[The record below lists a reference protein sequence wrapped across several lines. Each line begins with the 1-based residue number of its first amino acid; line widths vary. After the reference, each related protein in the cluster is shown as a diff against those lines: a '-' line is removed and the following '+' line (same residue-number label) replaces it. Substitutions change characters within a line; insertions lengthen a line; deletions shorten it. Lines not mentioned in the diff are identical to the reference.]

1 MRKITALQVFTLYSL
16 SMYTTFTAFLINPL
30 ASNSKY
36 SSLLASLIGPILAW
50 ILIYPALKVTKA
62 KPDQFIIVYGHELVG
77 KWLHIICMLMIVIVN
92 LVLGATTLRQMSDF
106 LLTEYLIGTPSWA
119 VLLLFSLTVAYAV
132 YSGISTIFRASQ
144 GIFLLSAL
152 AYLLIPIF
160 ASSEVN
166 AAMIPAFFTHLDM
179 KHFGDGLYLN
189 LAMFGEIAFLFLLR
203 PYLKTPD
210 KSYRS
215 LLGAVL
221 FAVFINL
228 THLFLV
234 LTSFGPEVTSN
245 MSYPDLELIAFIQ
258 TGSFLQTGDPILIIL
273 WLTSLFVK
281 ICFTLFMS
289 AIGLAQLVK
298 VMDHRPFA
306 LPVTAFTTMLSII
319 LVRTQVEL
327 NELVSGKLPGLLIV
341 CEIVIPIIYWIGL
354 FIRNL
359 THKHK
364 EQRT

>member
-1 MRKITALQVFTLYSL
+1 MKRITSLQIFTLFSM
-16 SMYTTFTAFLINPL
+16 SMYTTFTAFLENPL
-30 ASNSKY
+30 ATSSKY
-36 SSLLASLIGPILAW
+36 SSLIASLLGPILAW
-50 ILIYPALKVTKA
+50 ILVYPAQQVSKA
-62 KPDQFIIVYGHELVG
+62 RPDQFVIEFGHELVG
-77 KWLHIICMLMIVIVN
+77 KWIHMICMLMIVIVN
-92 LVLGATTLRQMSDF
+92 IALGATTLRQMSDF

-119 VLLLFSLTVAYAV
+119 VLLFFSLTIAYAV

-152 AYLLIPIF
+152 AYLVIPIF
-160 ASSEVN
+160 ASNEVN
-166 AAMIPAFFTHLDM
+166 SGMFPAFFTHLDV
-179 KHFGDGLYLN
+179 KQFGNGLYLN

-210 KSYRS
+210 KAFRT
-215 LLGAVL
+215 LFGAVL

-234 LTSFGPEVTSN
+234 LTSFGPEVTAN

-258 TGSFLQTGDPILIIL
+258 TGSFLQTGDPVLIIL

-289 AIGLAQLVK
+289 AIGIAQITKVK
-298 VMDHRPFA
+298 DHRPFA
-306 LPVTAFTTMLSII
+306 LPVIAFSTILSIV

-327 NELVSGKLPGLLIV
+327 NQLVSSKLPGLLII
-341 CEIVIPIIYWIGL
+341 CEIMIPIIYWVAVL
-354 FIRNL
+354 IRGR
-359 THKHK
+359 TDKQK
-364 EQRT
+364 EPQT